1 MLHAMRIP
9 KAAIGWTVAAVVL
22 VGPFVVWVATWTT
35 TEQTC
40 LAEDDLV
47 SHTNRS
53 TTYYQVRTS
62 CGLLQVHENRQ
73 SRLDDAIDAGQTY
86 RMTIEDRTV
95 VQWLIEVQ
103 AP

>member
-9 KAAIGWTVAAVVL
+9 KVVVGWTVAAVVL

-35 TEQTC
+35 TELTC
-40 LAEDDLV
+40 FTEDDLV

-53 TTYYQVRTS
+53 TTYYEVRTS
-62 CGLLQVHENRQ
+62 CGVLRVDENRQ

-86 RMTIEDRTV
+86 RMTIEDRTIV
-95 VQWLIEVQ
+95 RWLIDVEET
-103 AP
+103 